1 MNAKSKARRR
11 PTAKSCDPAPTT
23 TGLGH
28 AVQLPKR
35 QLERSVAWTVP
46 ERLRLLWY
54 QLRME
59 AHEYNYL
66 SKRVVESQLR
76 LPVDWASLGRT
87 PDPTAARKVPG
98 DVPERPAG
106 PSSPRYP

>member
-1 MNAKSKARRR
+1 MNARTKARRR

-23 TGLGH
+23 TGQGH

-59 AHEYNYL
+59 AQEYSYL

-76 LPVDWASLGRT
+76 LPVDWASLGR
-87 PDPTAARKVPG
+87 DPR
-98 DVPERPAG
+98 AG
-106 PSSPRYP
+106 GRTEGSKRRAGASDRAEAS